1 MEHWQKDVTNVMKKP
16 EVLDNRI
23 NVLDLFSIA
32 LKRKIKRGQY

>member
-1 MEHWQKDVTNVMKKP
+1 MEHWQKDVTNAMKKS